1 MKKIYYVIFFIIFS
15 SSAPGQITKDMFPY
29 NYDKRRAT
37 KSSFIKIN
45 KTRIKNIRVFEP
57 VTSKDSQY
65 RYKRGKFGESID
77 ITINSNTDG
86 KWYTGKN
93 NYKIWETGIYA
104 KDAKSIQVIFS
115 NFELPKGGLLFIYN
129 RDKTYYRGAFTSAN
143 NKLSKRLAIAPV
155 KSDKIVVQY
164 IHTDPLEDIP
174 TLIIDKI
181 VYDFLGVFDKEDKGI
196 FASGSCNVNINC
208 DEGSAY
214 QDTKRSVARIFFDGY
229 YCTGALINNTNND
242 ETPYFLTA
250 NHCISTEEV
259 AKDAVFL
266 FNYES
271 PYCGSNNASS
281 KHSISGS
288 KLIATGANNRL
299 DFTLLEL
306 STTPPEQFQPYYLGW
321 SSSENGNRYSSCIHH
336 PSADIKKISIDY
348 DSTKTSNYGS
358 HFLTNS
364 HWLIRKWDIG
374 TTEGGSSG
382 SPLLNKEG
390 QIIGTLT
397 GGEASCSYNFNDLYQ
412 KLSFAWNYYEAPE
425 NQLKFWLDPGNSGI
439 ESFEGYDPYN
449 TASSTRINI
458 IPRIACPLDTIVYKV
473 KLAEHEKKNTT
484 QIRWITDKGAKVF
497 ETGNSNIIKVVYNRP
512 GRYSISATIGNTESV
527 TLENSVLINP
537 CASIKMTGT
546 SYCPTDTI
554 TMEAIIDELNEGTEY
569 SWIFDDQI
577 EIFEGN
583 EKSKK
588 ISFRYINSGE
598 KRPSLN
604 INDSY
609 AISTDYSIN
618 ILKSPLEPI
627 IKIDYHRLIVE
638 DDEDTKHQWYR
649 NNMPIID
656 AREPIY
662 TVSKSGSYHVKAQ
675 NLYGCILSSDTIN
688 IPYQRNKAINIVKEI
703 NTYPNV
709 VSEGRAELKIELLS
723 KVENVTVQIISS
735 SGQVLVTQK
744 VNIDSKN
751 TVVPLNFDS
760 LEAGIYLIYIY
771 SDAFTERSKIIVR

>member
-1 MKKIYYVIFFIIFS
+1 MKKIYYAIFLLIFS

-29 NYDKRRAT
+29 NYNKRRAT
-37 KSSFIKIN
+37 KSSFIKID
-45 KTRIKNIRVFEP
+45 KTRIKNIRTFES
-57 VTSKDSQY
+57 VTSDNSPY
-65 RYKRGKFGESID
+65 RYKKGKFGEAIS
-77 ITINSNTDG
+77 ITINSNTHG
-86 KWYTGKN
+86 KWYTADN

-115 NFELPKGGLLFIYN
+115 NFELPDGGMLFVYN
-129 RDKTYYRGAFTSAN
+129 RDKTYYRGAFTSSN
-143 NKLSKRLAIAPV
+143 NKPSKRLAIAPV

-164 IHTDPLEDIP
+164 IHTNPAEDIP

-181 VYDFLGVFDKEDKGI
+181 VYDFLGVFDKKDKGI

-214 QDTKRSVARIFFDGY
+214 QDTKRSIARIFFDGY
-229 YCTGALINNTNND
+229 YCTGALVNNTNSD

-250 NHCISTEEV
+250 NHCINSEEV

-271 PYCGSNNASS
+271 SYCGSNNASS
-281 KHSISGS
+281 KQSISGS

-299 DFTLLEL
+299 DFTLLQL

-321 SSSENGNRYSSCIHH
+321 SASENGNKYSSCIHH

-348 DSTKTSNYGS
+348 DSTTTSNYGS

-382 SPLLNKEG
+382 SPLLNKDG
-390 QIIGTLT
+390 QVIGTLT

-412 KLSFAWNYYEAPE
+412 KMSYSWNYYEAPE
-425 NQLKFWLDPGNSGI
+425 NQLKFWLDPGNSGT
-439 ESFEGYDPYN
+439 ESLEGYDPYN

-458 IPRIACPLDTIVYKV
+458 IPRIACPLDTIVYRV

-484 QIRWITDKGAKVF
+484 QIRWVTDKDAKVF
-497 ETGNSNIIKVVYNRP
+497 ETETNSIIKVVYNRP

-554 TMEAIIDELNEGTEY
+554 TLQAEVGDLKEEVQY
-569 SWIFDDQI
+569 SWIFDDEV
-577 EIFEGN
+577 EILEGN

-609 AISTDYSIN
+609 AISTEYSIN
-618 ILKSPLEPI
+618 VLKSPLDPVI
-627 IKIDYHRLIVE
+627 RIDYHKLIV
-638 DDEDTKHQWYR
+638 DDDDDTNHQWYR
-649 NNMPIID
+649 NNIPIVD
-656 AREPIY
+656 AREPMY
-662 TVSKSGSYHVKAQ
+662 NVSQSGSYHVKAQ
-675 NLYGCILSSDTIN
+675 NIYGCILSSDTIN
-688 IPYQRNKAINIVKEI
+688 VPYQRDKAINIVKEA
-703 NTYPNV
+703 NTFPNV
-709 VSEGRAELKIELLS
+709 ITEGKADLQLDLLS
-723 KVENVTVQIISS
+723 KVENIIIQIVSS
-735 SGQVLVTQK
+735 SGQVLVTQE
-744 VNIDSKN
+744 VDMTSKKE
-751 TVVPLNFDS
+751 VIPLDLS
-760 LEAGIYLIYIY
+760 KLDTGIYVVYVY
-771 SDAFTERSKIIVR
+771 SDLFTEQFKIIVR